1 MKCRPII
8 AILRGIKP
16 IEAESVSE
24 ILIDS
29 GIKII
34 EVPLNSPSP
43 IETLNRMVDFHG
55 NAGIFGAGTVLNIE
69 QVEQVH
75 ATGAK
80 LIVSP
85 NTNVD
90 VIKKTKQLGM
100 ISIPGC
106 YTATEALMSL
116 ENGAD
121 GLKFFPAFQM
131 DSSGFQAISA
141 ILPSDIMSFAVGGID
156 TNDIEKWLSVN
167 ITGFGL
173 GSSLYKPGLDL
184 MKIRKK
190 TEELIKVFDKVSNNK
205 LIRLNI

>member
-24 ILIDS
+24 ILIES

-43 IETLNRMVDFHG
+43 IETLTRMVNFHTD
-55 NAGIFGAGTVLNIE
+55 AGIFGAGTVLNLE
-69 QVEQVH
+69 QVEEVH

-85 NTNVD
+85 NTNVE
-90 VIKKTKQLGM
+90 VIKKTKELGM

-131 DSSGFQAISA
+131 DAVGFQALSA
-141 ILPSDIMSFAVGGID
+141 ILPLNLMSFAVGGID
-156 TNDIEKWLSVN
+156 TNDFEKWLSVN

-184 MKIRKK
+184 IKIRKK
-190 TEELIKVFDKVSNNK
+190 TEEVIKVFDKVSNYK
-205 LIRLNI
+205 LIDI

>member
-55 NAGIFGAGTVLNIE
+55 DAGIFGAGTVLNIE

-100 ISIPGC
+100 ISKIFSC
-106 YTATEALMSL
+106 IS
-116 ENGAD
+116 NG
-121 GLKFFPAFQM
+121 FFWF
-131 DSSGFQAISA
+131 SS
-141 ILPSDIMSFAVGGID
+141 
-156 TNDIEKWLSVN
+156 N
-167 ITGFGL
+167 ICNFTL
-173 GSSLYKPGLDL
+173 RHHV
-184 MKIRKK
+184 IR
-190 TEELIKVFDKVSNNK
+190 SWWN
-205 LIRLNI
+205 

>member
-34 EVPLNSPSP
+34 EVPLNSPLP
-43 IETLNRMVDFHG
+43 LETLTRMVNFHG
-55 NAGIFGAGTVLNIE
+55 EAGIFGAGTVLNTS
-69 QVEQVH
+69 QVAEVH
-75 ATGAK
+75 KTGAK

-85 NTNVD
+85 NTNPL
-90 VIKKTKQLGM
+90 VIKKTKELGM
-100 ISIPGC
+100 LSIPGC

-131 DSSGFQAISA
+131 GTTGFQALSA
-141 ILPSDIMSFAVGGID
+141 ILPLQVMSFAVGGID
-156 TNDIEKWLSVN
+156 IKDFEKWISVN

-173 GSSLYKPGLDL
+173 GASLYKPGLDL
-184 MKIRKK
+184 INIRKK
-190 TEELIKVFDKVSNNK
+190 AKEIIKAFDEVNNNRLI
-205 LIRLNI
+205 NI

>member
-34 EVPLNSPSP
+34 EVPLNSPLP
-43 IETLNRMVDFHG
+43 LETLTRMVNFHG
-55 NAGIFGAGTVLNIE
+55 EAGIFGAGTVLNTS
-69 QVEQVH
+69 QVAEVH
-75 ATGAK
+75 KTGAK

-85 NTNVD
+85 NTNPF
-90 VIKKTKQLGM
+90 VIKKTKELGM
-100 ISIPGC
+100 LSIPGC

-131 DSSGFQAISA
+131 GTTGFQALSA
-141 ILPSDIMSFAVGGID
+141 ILPLQVMSFAVGGID
-156 TNDIEKWLSVN
+156 IKDFEKWISVN

-173 GSSLYKPGLDL
+173 GASLYKPGLDL
-184 MKIRKK
+184 INIRKK
-190 TEELIKVFDKVSNNK
+190 TKEIIKAFDEVNNNRLI
-205 LIRLNI
+205 NI

>member
-8 AILRGIKP
+8 AILRGIRP
-16 IEAESVSE
+16 IEAESVAE

-43 IETLNRMVDFHG
+43 IETLNRMVKFHS

-69 QVEQVH
+69 QVEEVH
-75 ATGAK
+75 STGAK

-90 VIKKTKQLGM
+90 VIKKTKELGM

-106 YTATEALMSL
+106 YTATEALIAL
-116 ENGAD
+116 ESGAD

-131 DSSGFQAISA
+131 DSLGFQALSA

-156 TNDIEKWLSVN
+156 TGDFEKWLSVN

-184 MKIRKK
+184 TKIRKK
-190 TEELIKVFDKVSNNK
+190 TEEVIKVFDKVSKNK
-205 LIRLNI
+205 LIEI

>member
-16 IEAESVSE
+16 IEAESISE
-24 ILIDS
+24 ILMDS

-55 NAGIFGAGTVLNIE
+55 DTGIFGAGTVLNIG
-69 QVEQVH
+69 QVEEVH

-85 NTNVD
+85 NTNIG
-90 VIKKTKQLGM
+90 VIKKTKELGM
-100 ISIPGC
+100 ISLPGC

-116 ENGAD
+116 EGGAD
-121 GLKFFPAFQM
+121 GLKFFPAFKM
-131 DSSGFQAISA
+131 DAMGFQALSA

-156 TNDIEKWLSVN
+156 INDFEKWLSVN
-167 ITGFGL
+167 VTGFGL
-173 GSSLYKPGLDL
+173 GSSLYKPGIDL
-184 MKIRKK
+184 IKIREK
-190 TEELIKVFDKVSNNK
+190 TEEVIKVFDKVSNNK
-205 LIRLNI
+205 LIDI